1 MCVLTSSQTCLS
13 QTFQQISIPIPQ
25 MFYHIKG
32 KGTAVPVQSMKEYRR
47 SRDTAPAN
55 FRHVPIAARSVS

>member
-1 MCVLTSSQTCLS
+1 
-13 QTFQQISIPIPQ
+13 

-32 KGTAVPVQSMKEYRR
+32 KGTAVPVQSMKAHRR
-47 SRDTAPAN
+47 SRDIAPAI